1 MHALEV
7 RCPHCHVHLHFHR
20 SADEGAGAAAVRLRC
35 AGCDAIFRAVP
46 NAPPEPDLAVPRA
59 SFPRPATPPVEAP
72 AVDLASQRQLVRPPE
87 PGTVARR
94 GGLAGADRRGRRPR
108 HRRRQSW
115 LLLATAVLT
124 LGALL
129 YSGLQ
134 LATPDGRLFGF
145 QLPGWALDGLGLRS
159 AGGSGDDV
167 AAGVVAYR
175 PRVPVVA
182 GRPSL
187 ALVGF
192 ENRSG
197 DSDADWLAA
206 ALAGMFGDD
215 LDALPPLRLI
225 PGTEIARMRRDLA
238 LTDLAR
244 PPLVPIAHR
253 LGANLIALGTYRLP
267 QPLAVDFRLAVL
279 DPTDGSLL
287 ADTEF
292 EAVPITELA
301 ATVAAGS
308 WELYGELQR
317 RLRQD
322 GGEPALPLIERPAVW
337 PVDGLW
343 PRTVAGLRLYS
354 QGLDRQLLLDLR
366 SAEVFL
372 RQSATDEADR
382 AAATL
387 RWSAVLSELGYRD
400 RALDAAQRAWQLTAD
415 LPEPLRWP
423 AEAHFRRLQGARGSA
438 AEPSPPAV
446 QVQEELWRLDA
457 DAPEPGLALL
467 RLHVEAGRAGSAAAV
482 LTRLRTLPEPVRGDP
497 RIELATA
504 EVAALRGAS
513 GDRLQA
519 ARRAARR
526 AEELGALTFWG
537 LARLQESQALLA
549 EQDAAAALAAAE
561 AALDL
566 LRRVDD
572 DAGAAQAHHALAVA
586 GYALQRFDEAEQHY
600 QSALMTL
607 RRLGDRDAQAQVY
620 LHRGRLLSR
629 LGRQL
634 EAAED
639 FRLAVEIFRE
649 ADDRDGQAGA
659 HVERAFLFQA
669 AGELAETER
678 ALRQALEL
686 YQELQDRP
694 AELETLLAVAE
705 AVAARERLQQAA
717 DLYQQVRQRTEGT
730 AVSRLLRV
738 RAGGLEHLALLARLQ
753 GDAGAATDLLRGA
766 LEIYRQLGDTRGDV
780 RCRLTLVRL
789 DTDRGRWPAAEASLQ
804 QLLGPFADGAV
815 QDDRLQAR
823 VYALLA
829 HSQLYQGNTDAARQ
843 ALEAARALVPAPLPA
858 AASGSVARKP
868 AALPLGNGLEL
879 TPELD
884 LALTDA
890 RLSAAE
896 GRAPFALAELERLQ
910 QELLEQRRIGDEL
923 EVRLAQG
930 EVELLGSTPAAG
942 RARLSGLQ
950 QDARNRGYATLADRA
965 AAALRR
971 PLPRSAP

>member
-1 MHALEV
+1 M
-7 RCPHCHVHLHFHR
+7 
-20 SADEGAGAAAVRLRC
+20 AG
-35 AGCDAIFRAVP
+35 P
-46 NAPPEPDLAVPRA
+46 A
-59 SFPRPATPPVEAP
+59 SPVEA
-72 AVDLASQRQLVRPPE
+72 VSRRQLVRPPE
-87 PGTVARR
+87 PGTASRR
-94 GGLAGADRRGRRPR
+94 GVRTGGDQRGRRPV
-108 HRRRQSW
+108 HRRQSW
-115 LLLATAVLT
+115 LLLATAILT
-124 LGALL
+124 VGALL
-129 YSGLQ
+129 YTSLQMAGPDGKLFGLQ
-134 LATPDGRLFGF
+134 LPS
-145 QLPGWALDGLGLRS
+145 WALDLLDLS
-159 AGGSGDDV
+159 SGGGDDEV

-182 GRPSL
+182 GRPCL

-206 ALAGMFGDD
+206 ALAGMFRDD
-215 LDALPPLRLI
+215 LDVLPPLRLI
-225 PGTEIARMRRDLA
+225 PGPEIARMRRDLA

-253 LGANLIALGTYRLP
+253 LGANLVAIGTYRLP

-287 ADTEF
+287 ADTEY
-292 EAVPITELA
+292 EAVPVTELA
-301 ATVAAGS
+301 AAVAEGS
-308 WELYGELQR
+308 WELYSELQR
-317 RLRQD
+317 RLRRD
-322 GGEPALPLIERPAVW
+322 GGETPLPSIEMPAIW
-337 PVDGLW
+337 PVDALW
-343 PRTVAGLRLYS
+343 PRTVVGLRLYS

-372 RQSATDEADR
+372 RQSAADEDDR

-387 RWSAVLSELGYRD
+387 RWSMVLSELGYRD
-400 RALDAAQRAWQLTAD
+400 RAFSAAQRAWQLTSG
-415 LPEPLRWP
+415 LPASLRWP
-423 AEAHFRRLQGARGSA
+423 AEAHFRRLQGAGGSG
-438 AEPSPPAV
+438 AEPAPPAV
-446 QVQEELWRLDA
+446 QVQEQLWQLDA

-526 AEELGALTFWG
+526 SEELGALTFWG
-537 LARLQESQALLA
+537 LARLQESRALLE

-566 LRRVDD
+566 LRRADD

-586 GYALQRFDEAEQHY
+586 GYALQHFEEAEQHF
-600 QSALMTL
+600 QNALMTL
-607 RRLGDRDAQAQVY
+607 RRLGDRDAQAQIY

-639 FRLAVEIFRE
+639 LRLAVEIFSE

-659 HVERAFLFQA
+659 HVERASLFRA
-669 AGELAETER
+669 AGELAEAER

-686 YQELQDRP
+686 YRELQDLP
-694 AELETLLAVAE
+694 AELETLLAVAD

-717 DLYQQVRQRTEGT
+717 DLYQQVRERTEDT
-730 AVSRLLRV
+730 AVPRLLRV
-738 RAGGLEHLALLARLQ
+738 RAAGLERLALLERLRGDV
-753 GDAGAATDLLRGA
+753 GDATSLLRRA
-766 LEIYRQLGDTRGDV
+766 LEIYRQLGDVRADV
-780 RCRLTLVRL
+780 RCQLVLARL
-789 DTDRGRWPAAEASLQ
+789 DTDRGRWLAAESSLQ
-804 QLLGPFADGAV
+804 QQLESFVDDGLS
-815 QDDRLQAR
+815 DDRLQAR

-829 HSQLYQGNTDAARQ
+829 YSQLYLGRIDAARQ

-858 AASGSVARKP
+858 AASGGVAGQP
-868 AALPLGNGLEL
+868 AALPLGDGLEV
-879 TPELD
+879 TPELE
-884 LALTDA
+884 LALADA
-890 RLSAAE
+890 RLTAAE
-896 GRAPFALAELERLQ
+896 GRAPFALAALERLQ

-942 RARLSGLQ
+942 RARLSGLR
-950 QDARNRGYATLADRA
+950 QDAQNRGYETLAARA
-965 AAALRR
+965 TAALRR
-971 PLPRSAP
+971 PLPRAAP